1 MAKYKF
7 TAVSSDGATISG
19 VEDALTASMARR
31 ALIDRDLAPVEITE
45 KKNILKLE
53 ITKKK
58 VSRRELMHFSRQ
70 MAVFMRAGIP
80 VLEALEVMTEE
91 LGNKAFSKVF
101 AEMAD
106 SLRSGETFAG
116 AATLHPEAFPSY
128 YLGILRSAEL
138 TGNLDIVLDQ
148 LADYIDR
155 DIEARR
161 KVSGALMYPAIIF
174 CFAILAVVIITGWVL
189 PRFKTFFA
197 SFHAKLP
204 LPTRMLLA
212 IANFV
217 TSDWYV
223 LAAVVAVIILM
234 VVLGTVTNRG
244 RAIRDRTF
252 LKIPV
257 LGDLIRT
264 AILERFCRILHSMAR
279 CPPGHERGH
288 HEHRLPERSLRRSLR
303 DDARRRIGRPALGD
317 RALPSSGSP
326 HAPSG
331 RKHRDHGRPAGISGD
346 LLRPGARLQAEAL
359 HRSLRAS
366 RHHPRRHHSRLRG
379 NRPHLGNVR
388 DLPPGAHYV
397 TTHADLRV
405 ISTQANEEVSV

>member
-31 ALIDRDLAPVEITE
+31 ALIDRELAPIEVLE

-91 LGNKAFSKVF
+91 LGNKVFSRVF

-116 AATLHPEAFPSY
+116 AATLHPEAFPPY

-148 LADYIDR
+148 LADYLDR

-161 KVSGALMYPAIIF
+161 KVSGALMYPGSVF

-189 PRFKTFFA
+189 PRFKTFF
-197 SFHAKLP
+197 SSLHAKLP

-223 LAAVVAVIILM
+223 LAVVAAAIILM

-252 LKIPV
+252 LKVPV

-264 AILERFCRILHSMAR
+264 AILERFCRILYSMVTTGV
-279 CPPGHERGH
+279 P
-288 HEHRLPERSLRRSLR
+288 LPEALQVTSEATTNTVYRSGLSVARSEMMRGEGLAGPLSATGLFPPA
-303 DDARRRIGRPALGD
+303 ARHMLLVGESTGTMDNQLESAAIYFDRELDYKLKRFTALFEPAVITVVGLIVGFVAI
-317 RALPSSGSP
+317 ALIS
-326 HAPSG
+326 AMY
-331 RKHRDHGRPAGISGD
+331 GIY
-346 LLRPGARLQAEAL
+346 RQV
-359 HRSLRAS
+359 H
-366 RHHPRRHHSRLRG
+366 
-379 NRPHLGNVR
+379 V
-388 DLPPGAHYV
+388 
-397 TTHADLRV
+397 
-405 ISTQANEEVSV
+405 